1 MEALALLEG
10 EDLQK
15 TKIPIGQQKLLLKS
29 IRQSFKAET
38 ENAPKSS
45 NGGLPACPT
54 TEDACAPEVTDIQDG
69 GNNNKN
75 NPTSGLT
82 DTCVGNVLNQLQQQQ
97 SASGVINQGSACF
110 NNIQSWQDPQIFIKS
125 LGNNKTNSNYLDIV
139 DFVMLSGVNIGDND
153 ERIVSES
160 GSGQLILKSGP
171 TKPKLESLNVSQW
184 SMANLA
190 ILYKLL
196 EEGHLVQNNIL
207 DYLSYATRT
216 YQLFL
221 SHDVTSVFFYDRE
234 YRRLQNLHKFR
245 WGTDVPHIQTVF
257 LKSKGSNSNKFS
269 KPPVSTSKG
278 FKPFSSH
285 TAGGKEICKKFN
297 SRLGCSLSGCK
308 FEHVCN
314 VPGCGQRHSG
324 SGHQS
329 SFPKNEFGFD
339 IVTSAANEL
348 PSGIVG
354 KNHPSASPNNPLYE
368 KAHLQILNEIE
379 RGNYVFA
386 EKTPRIISPLAV
398 IPKPDGGVR
407 IIHDCSRPEGSAVN
421 SFVGEIEK
429 QRFQTLDE
437 ASKLVTPNCYMAKVD
452 LKTAYR
458 SVNLSSQS
466 QEVTGLKWTFP
477 DGTDYT
483 FYDTKL
489 PFGSKLAPHIFH
501 RLSQAVRRM
510 MSRRGFTIIAY
521 LDDFLFVKQ
530 QSSVASKH

>member
-1 MEALALLEG
+1 MTDVERVLTWADAKKLSEATANAVISLGFDSMEALALLEG

-15 TKIPIGQQKLLLKS
+15 TKIPIGQQRLLLES

-38 ENAPKSS
+38 ENAPKTS
-45 NGGLPACPT
+45 NGGTPACPT
-54 TEDACAPEVTDIQDG
+54 IEDACAPEVTDIQDG
-69 GNNNKN
+69 DNNNKN
-75 NPTSGLT
+75 NPTSGLS
-82 DTCVGNVLNQLQQQQ
+82 DTCVGNVLHQLQQQQ
-97 SASGVINQGSACF
+97 GINS
-110 NNIQSWQDPQIFIKS
+110 
-125 LGNNKTNSNYLDIV
+125 
-139 DFVMLSGVNIGDND
+139 GDND
-153 ERIVSES
+153 EQIVSKLV
-160 GSGQLILKSGP
+160 SGQLILKSGP
-171 TKPKLESLNVSQW
+171 TKPKLESLNLSKKRIGPVKPLRDLHLDAW
-184 SMANLA
+184 VTELK
-190 ILYKLL
+190 YDFDKEYLL
-196 EEGHLVQNNIL
+196 HGI
-207 DYLSYATRT
+207 
-216 YQLFL
+216 
-221 SHDVTSVFFYDRE
+221 
-234 YRRLQNLHKFR
+234 
-245 WGTDVPHIQTVF
+245 
-257 LKSKGSNSNKFS
+257 
-269 KPPVSTSKG
+269 
-278 FKPFSSH
+278 
-285 TAGGKEICKKFN
+285 
-297 SRLGCSLSGCK
+297 
-308 FEHVCN
+308 
-314 VPGCGQRHSG
+314 
-324 SGHQS
+324 
-329 SFPKNEFGFD
+329 EFGFD

-379 RGNYVFA
+379 CGNYVFA

-421 SFVGEIEK
+421 SFVGKIEK

-521 LDDFLFVKQ
+521 LDDFFICETTKQ
-530 QSSVASKH
+530 RCIQALNILLALLRKLGFMINWSKVVDPTTKLTFLGIEIDSTAMELRLPGEKLSLLKHELAEFSKRKRASKKAIAIYSRQT